1 MHTCESTRAFRKEG
15 LSLFLKYLY
24 LQYLLCVY
32 TASMK
37 RILIII
43 VSTVAVIYG
52 AGIISMII
60 LKSVDNNSAYTSDYT
75 TQEPVDQQEQ
85 FRDEFMEGCSGEG
98 ATDQYCSCTYDG
110 LIGLYGFDGLTDNI
124 GRLAR
129 VEFSEADLSVIR
141 NCTHLL

>member
-1 MHTCESTRAFRKEG
+1 MTHPKRWV
-15 LSLFLKYLY
+15 SLFLKYLY

-32 TASMK
+32 TDSMK

-52 AGIISMII
+52 IGIVATTII
-60 LKSVDNNSAYTSDYT
+60 NSTDNRSDYT
-75 TQEPVDQQEQ
+75 GSYTMQQQ

-129 VEFSEADLSVIR
+129 TEFSEADLAVVKS
-141 NCTHLL
+141 CTHLL

>member
-1 MHTCESTRAFRKEG
+1 MP
-15 LSLFLKYLY
+15 KYLY

-32 TASMK
+32 TDSMK

-43 VSTVAVIYG
+43 VSTVAVIYSI
-52 AGIISMII
+52 GIVATTII
-60 LKSVDNNSAYTSDYT
+60 NSTDNSSDYT
-75 TQEPVDQQEQ
+75 GSYTMQQQ
-85 FRDEFMEGCSGEG
+85 FRDEFMEGCSQEG
-98 ATDQYCSCTYDG
+98 AANEYCSCTYDG

>member
-1 MHTCESTRAFRKEG
+1 MTHPKRWV
-15 LSLFLKYLY
+15 SLFLKYLY

-32 TASMK
+32 TDSMK

-52 AGIISMII
+52 IGIVATTII
-60 LKSVDNNSAYTSDYT
+60 NSTDNSSDYT
-75 TQEPVDQQEQ
+75 GSYTMQQQ
-85 FRDEFMEGCSGEG
+85 FRDEFMEGCSQEG
-98 ATDQYCSCTYDG
+98 AADQYCSCTYDG

-129 VEFSEADLSVIR
+129 TEFSEADLAVVKS
-141 NCTHLL
+141 CTHLL

>member
-15 LSLFLKYLY
+15 LSLLPKYLY

-32 TASMK
+32 TDSMK

-43 VSTVAVIYG
+43 VSTVAVIYSI
-52 AGIISMII
+52 GIVATTII
-60 LKSVDNNSAYTSDYT
+60 NSTDNSSDYT
-75 TQEPVDQQEQ
+75 GSYTMQQQ

>member
-1 MHTCESTRAFRKEG
+1 MP
-15 LSLFLKYLY
+15 KYLY

-32 TASMK
+32 TDSMK

-43 VSTVAVIYG
+43 VSTVAVIYSI
-52 AGIISMII
+52 GIVATTII
-60 LKSVDNNSAYTSDYT
+60 NSTDNSSDYT
-75 TQEPVDQQEQ
+75 GSYTMQQQ
-85 FRDEFMEGCSGEG
+85 FRDEFMEGCSQEG
-98 ATDQYCSCTYDG
+98 AANEYCSCTYDG

-129 VEFSEADLSVIR
+129 TEFSEADLSVIR

>member
-15 LSLFLKYLY
+15 LSIFLKYLY

-32 TASMK
+32 TDSMK

-52 AGIISMII
+52 IGIVATTII
-60 LKSVDNNSAYTSDYT
+60 NSTDNSSDYT
-75 TQEPVDQQEQ
+75 GSYTMQQQ
-85 FRDEFMEGCSGEG
+85 FRDEFMEGCSQEG
-98 ATDQYCSCTYDG
+98 AANEYCSCTYDG

-129 VEFSEADLSVIR
+129 TEFSEADLAVVKS
-141 NCTHLL
+141 CTHLL

>member
-1 MHTCESTRAFRKEG
+1 
-15 LSLFLKYLY
+15 
-24 LQYLLCVY
+24 
-32 TASMK
+32 MK

-85 FRDEFMEGCSGEG
+85 FRDEFMEGCSQEG
-98 ATDQYCSCTYDG
+98 AANEYCSCTYDG

-129 VEFSEADLSVIR
+129 TEFSEADLSVIR

>member
-32 TASMK
+32 TDSMK

-52 AGIISMII
+52 IGIVATTII
-60 LKSVDNNSAYTSDYT
+60 NSTDNSSDYT
-75 TQEPVDQQEQ
+75 GSYTMQQQ
-85 FRDEFMEGCSGEG
+85 FRDEFMEGCSQEG
-98 ATDQYCSCTYDG
+98 AANEYCSCTYDG

-129 VEFSEADLSVIR
+129 TEFSEADLAVVR

>member
-32 TASMK
+32 TDSMK

-52 AGIISMII
+52 IGIVATTII
-60 LKSVDNNSAYTSDYT
+60 NSTDNSSDYT
-75 TQEPVDQQEQ
+75 GSYTMQQQ
-85 FRDEFMEGCSGEG
+85 FRDEFMEGCSQEG
-98 ATDQYCSCTYDG
+98 AANEYCSCTYDG

-129 VEFSEADLSVIR
+129 TEFSEADLAVVKS
-141 NCTHLL
+141 CTHLL

>member
-1 MHTCESTRAFRKEG
+1 MTHPKRWV
-15 LSLFLKYLY
+15 SLFLKYLY

-32 TASMK
+32 TDSMK

-52 AGIISMII
+52 IGIVATTII
-60 LKSVDNNSAYTSDYT
+60 NSTDNSSDYT
-75 TQEPVDQQEQ
+75 GSYTMQQQ
-85 FRDEFMEGCSGEG
+85 FRDEFMEGCSEEG

-129 VEFSEADLSVIR
+129 TEFSEADLAVVKS
-141 NCTHLL
+141 CTHLL

>member
-15 LSLFLKYLY
+15 LSIFLKYLY

-32 TASMK
+32 TDSMK

-43 VSTVAVIYG
+43 VSTVAVIYSI
-52 AGIISMII
+52 GIVATTII
-60 LKSVDNNSAYTSDYT
+60 NSTDNSSDYT
-75 TQEPVDQQEQ
+75 GSYTMQQQ
-85 FRDEFMEGCSGEG
+85 FRDEFMEGCSQEG
-98 ATDQYCSCTYDG
+98 AANEYCSCTYDG

-129 VEFSEADLSVIR
+129 VEFSEADLAVVKS
-141 NCTHLL
+141 CTHLL

>member
-32 TASMK
+32 TDSMK

-43 VSTVAVIYG
+43 VSTVAVIYSI
-52 AGIISMII
+52 GIVATTII
-60 LKSVDNNSAYTSDYT
+60 NSTDNSSDYT
-75 TQEPVDQQEQ
+75 GSYTMQQQ
-85 FRDEFMEGCSGEG
+85 FRDEFMEGCSQEG
-98 ATDQYCSCTYDG
+98 AANEYCSCTYDG

-129 VEFSEADLSVIR
+129 TEFSEADLAVVKS
-141 NCTHLL
+141 CTHLL

>member
-1 MHTCESTRAFRKEG
+1 MTHPKRWVSI
-15 LSLFLKYLY
+15 FLKYLY

-32 TASMK
+32 TDSMK

-43 VSTVAVIYG
+43 VSTVAVIYSI
-52 AGIISMII
+52 GIVATTII
-60 LKSVDNNSAYTSDYT
+60 NSTDNSSDYT
-75 TQEPVDQQEQ
+75 GSYTMQQQ
-85 FRDEFMEGCSGEG
+85 FRDEFMEGCSEEG

-129 VEFSEADLSVIR
+129 TEFSEADLAVVKS
-141 NCTHLL
+141 CTHLL

>member
-1 MHTCESTRAFRKEG
+1 MTHPKRWV
-15 LSLFLKYLY
+15 SLFLKYLY

-32 TASMK
+32 TDSMK

-52 AGIISMII
+52 IGIVATTII
-60 LKSVDNNSAYTSDYT
+60 NSTDNSSDYT
-75 TQEPVDQQEQ
+75 GSYTMQQQ

-129 VEFSEADLSVIR
+129 TEFSEADLAVVKS
-141 NCTHLL
+141 CTHLL

>member
-1 MHTCESTRAFRKEG
+1 MTHPKRWV
-15 LSLFLKYLY
+15 SLFLKYLY

-32 TASMK
+32 TDSMK

-52 AGIISMII
+52 IGIVATTII
-60 LKSVDNNSAYTSDYT
+60 NSTDNSSDYT
-75 TQEPVDQQEQ
+75 GSYTMQQQ

-129 VEFSEADLSVIR
+129 TEFSEADLSVIR

>member
-1 MHTCESTRAFRKEG
+1 MTHPKRWV
-15 LSLFLKYLY
+15 SLFLKYLY

-32 TASMK
+32 TDSMK

-52 AGIISMII
+52 IGIVATTII
-60 LKSVDNNSAYTSDYT
+60 NSTDNSSDYT
-75 TQEPVDQQEQ
+75 GSYTMQQQ
-85 FRDEFMEGCSGEG
+85 FRDEFMEGCSQEG
-98 ATDQYCSCTYDG
+98 AANEYCSCTYDG

-129 VEFSEADLSVIR
+129 TEFSEADLAVVKS
-141 NCTHLL
+141 CTHLL

>member
-32 TASMK
+32 TDSMK

-43 VSTVAVIYG
+43 VSTVAVIYSI
-52 AGIISMII
+52 GIVATTII
-60 LKSVDNNSAYTSDYT
+60 NSTDNSSDYT
-75 TQEPVDQQEQ
+75 GSYTMQQQ
-85 FRDEFMEGCSGEG
+85 FRDEFMEGCSQEG
-98 ATDQYCSCTYDG
+98 AANEYCSCTYDG

>member
-15 LSLFLKYLY
+15 LSIFLKYLY

-32 TASMK
+32 TDSMK

-43 VSTVAVIYG
+43 VSTVAVIYSI
-52 AGIISMII
+52 GIVATTII
-60 LKSVDNNSAYTSDYT
+60 NSTDNSSDYT
-75 TQEPVDQQEQ
+75 GSYTMQQQ
-85 FRDEFMEGCSGEG
+85 FRDEFMEGCSQEG
-98 ATDQYCSCTYDG
+98 AANEYCSCTYDG

-129 VEFSEADLSVIR
+129 TEFSEADLAVVKS
-141 NCTHLL
+141 CTHLL

>member
-32 TASMK
+32 TDSMK

-43 VSTVAVIYG
+43 VSTVAIIYG
-52 AGIISMII
+52 IGIVATTII
-60 LKSVDNNSAYTSDYT
+60 NSTDNSSDYT
-75 TQEPVDQQEQ
+75 GSYTMQQQ
-85 FRDEFMEGCSGEG
+85 FRDEFMEGCSQEG
-98 ATDQYCSCTYDG
+98 AANEYCSCTYDG

-129 VEFSEADLSVIR
+129 TEFSEADLAVVKS
-141 NCTHLL
+141 CTHLL

>member
-1 MHTCESTRAFRKEG
+1 
-15 LSLFLKYLY
+15 
-24 LQYLLCVY
+24 
-32 TASMK
+32 MK

-52 AGIISMII
+52 IGIVATTII
-60 LKSVDNNSAYTSDYT
+60 NSTDNSSDYT
-75 TQEPVDQQEQ
+75 GSYTMQQQ
-85 FRDEFMEGCSGEG
+85 FRDEFMEGCSEEG

-129 VEFSEADLSVIR
+129 VEFSEADLAVVKS
-141 NCTHLL
+141 CTHLL

>member
-32 TASMK
+32 TDSMK

-52 AGIISMII
+52 IGIVATTII
-60 LKSVDNNSAYTSDYT
+60 NSTDNSSDYT
-75 TQEPVDQQEQ
+75 GSYTMQQQ
-85 FRDEFMEGCSGEG
+85 FRDEFMEGCSEEG

-129 VEFSEADLSVIR
+129 TEFSEADLAVVR